1 MEEFESWRSYSN
13 FENAV
18 KHQSRYIHPS
28 DVEVFLQTVLKT
40 AQRRVQVL
48 PKDRFL
54 WRAQLGH
61 DWTYEGEEVGEVP
74 APHPPERMCPRPGR
88 AKEGRANPRGIPYL
102 YMASNKETAMAEVRP
117 WIGSHVSV
125 SQFKTMK
132 DLKIMN
138 CTSDR
143 SNFIYYFKE
152 PPPKEREQAVW
163 ADIDRAFS
171 RPVTPSDDVD
181 DYVPTQIIAE
191 LFKTKGF
198 DGIGYRSSLGKGYN
212 VVLFDIS
219 AAELMNGFLFELSGI
234 EFNFEQRV
242 NPYFSTAHYG
252 KTKKEDSLTP
262 G

>member
-1 MEEFESWRSYSN
+1 MEEFESWQSYSN

-18 KHQSRYIHPS
+18 KHHSRYIRPS

-40 AQRRVQVL
+40 AQSRVQVL
-48 PKDRFL
+48 AKDSFL

-61 DWTYEGEEVGEVP
+61 SWTYEGEEVGEVP
-74 APHPPERMCPRPGR
+74 APHPPKRMYPRSGR

-132 DLKIMN
+132 DLKIVN

-143 SNFIYYFKE
+143 SSFIYYFKE
-152 PPPKEREQAVW
+152 PPPKEREEAVW

-171 RPVTPSDDVD
+171 RPITPSDDVD

-191 LFKTKGF
+191 LFKANEF

-219 AAELMNGFLFELSGI
+219 VAEPINGFLFELRGI
-234 EFNFEQRV
+234 EFNFNQTA
-242 NPYFSTAHYG
+242 NPYFSTAHYE
-252 KTKKEDSLTP
+252 KTEKGDTLTP